1 MRWSREP
8 DTCKLDFFTS
18 WSCLALVLSR
28 RQWCIPGCWVQAQC
42 SPAKWAR
49 VKGSWKLNPSLSY
62 PTHGKW
68 QKAELCYCFDLL
80 ISSLIMQS
88 ESTGQ
93 PDLARDAH
101 MIQKQSGFRASKT
114 TEWGRHHPPSKCIIL
129 YPKQACFPDPT
140 EAIPSQAATSLLL
153 NLNHGIHKFSLFY
166 FFNSSD
172 LFIFWNIYLT
182 VPGLSWGMRTL
193 GFVL

>member
-28 RQWCIPGCWVQAQC
+28 RQWCIPGRGVQAQC
-42 SPAKWAR
+42 SPAKMGQS
-49 VKGSWKLNPSLSY
+49 KGKLEVEPVSVLPHPWKVTKGGTLLLFWF
-62 PTHGKW
+62 TDQQLDH
-68 QKAELCYCFDLL
+68 AEW
-80 ISSLIMQS
+80 IHRSAWS
-88 ESTGQ
+88 GQ
-93 PDLARDAH
+93 RH
-101 MIQKQSGFRASKT
+101 S
-114 TEWGRHHPPSKCIIL
+114 HHPPSKCIIL

-140 EAIPSQAATSLLL
+140 EAIPSQAETSLWL
-153 NLNHGIHKFSLFY
+153 NLNHGIHEFSLFY

-172 LFIFWNIYLT
+172 LFIFWNIYMT

-193 GFVL
+193 GFVP